1 MNNEITEETN
11 NATPAATETQPQAQR
26 NSKSNN
32 PSVAIVSIVGVVFL
46 VCIHEIISH
55 NYSMNIDMNNKILS
69 LTPPQKNED
78 NPECSQAA

>member
-1 MNNEITEETN
+1 MNNELTEETN

-32 PSVAIVSIVGVVFL
+32 LSVTVVSIVSVVFL
-46 VCIHEIISH
+46 TFIHEIISH
-55 NYSMNIDMNNKILS
+55 NYSANVDLKNKTLS
-69 LTPPQKNED
+69 LTPHQKNED